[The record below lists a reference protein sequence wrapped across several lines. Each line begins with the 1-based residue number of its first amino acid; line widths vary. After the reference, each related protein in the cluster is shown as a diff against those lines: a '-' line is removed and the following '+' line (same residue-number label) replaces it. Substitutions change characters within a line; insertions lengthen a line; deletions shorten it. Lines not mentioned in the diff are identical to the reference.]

1 MYDIII
7 IGGGPAGLTAGIY
20 AGQAGKKTLILEKV
34 LAGGQTAQIN
44 NITNYPGFLSVNGY
58 ELSESMKQQAVNSG
72 VEFKREEVV
81 SATLNGEIKTIKT
94 HKGEYTAKNVIIATG
109 AFARELE
116 VEGEKKYLGKGLSY
130 CATCDGNF
138 FKDKIVAVVGG
149 GNSSMDDCIYLSN
162 IAKKVY
168 LIHRRDE
175 FRSSENMTNKVK
187 ALAIDGNVEIITNSV
202 ITKINGNE
210 VLESVDIFNK
220 QDGTTKTLNVDG
232 LFVAIGRKPDTEIFA
247 GDLELNDGGYI
258 KTDERMRTSIKNVY
272 AVGDVRNTPLKQIVT
287 ACSDGAIAVN
297 TIIIEG

>member
-7 IGGGPAGLTAGIY
+7 IGGGPGGLTAGIY

-34 LAGGQTAQIN
+34 IAGGQTAQIN
-44 NITNYPGFLSVNGY
+44 DITNYPGFLSVNGF
-58 ELSESMKQQAVNSG
+58 ELSDIMKKQAINAG
-72 VEFKREEVV
+72 VDFKREEVV
-81 SATLNGEIKTIKT
+81 SAVLDTEIKVIKT
-94 HKGEYTAKNVIIATG
+94 HKSEYSAKNIIIATG

-116 VEGEKKYLGKGLSY
+116 VDGEKKYLGRGLSY

-138 FKDKIVAVVGG
+138 FKGKRVAVVGG

-162 IAKKVY
+162 IAEKVY

-187 ALAIDGNVEIITNSV
+187 TLANEGKVEIIINSV
-202 ITKINGNE
+202 VTKIAGNE
-210 VLESVDIFNK
+210 FLESIDIYNK
-220 QDGTTKTLNVDG
+220 KDNTTKTLNIDG

-247 GDLELNDGGYI
+247 GALELNDGGYI
-258 KTDERMRTSIKNVY
+258 VTDERMRTSLKNVY

-287 ACSDGAIAVN
+287 ACGDGAIAVN